1 MAEGDTSTERENPQ
15 ASPRET
21 QAGPRNPQ
29 AGPGNLQGG
38 PGALWEALRALLP
51 STKEDLKL
59 DVGEDVDR
67 SVRLLLQQ
75 ATELFYGDRRDECL
89 QTSEVILDYSWE
101 KLNTGPWQ
109 DVDKSWRRVYS
120 FGCLLKAVCLC
131 EAPEDKTTVPAAL
144 RVCDMGL
151 LMGAA
156 ILGDILLKVAA
167 ILQAHLRP
175 EKRPALGPPGE
186 QPDTKRAR
194 SNHVLIPDVTLG
206 RPVPRLHC
214 PSLEY
219 FRKHFL
225 VPGKPVILE
234 GVATHWPCMKKWSL
248 EYIQEIAGCRTV
260 PVEVGSRYTDEEWS
274 QTLMTVSEFISKY
287 IVDEPKDVGYLA
299 QHQLFDQIPELKQD
313 ITIPDYCCLG
323 SGEEDEITVNAWFGP
338 QGTVS
343 PLHQD
348 PQQNFLVQV
357 MGRKYIQLYSPQD
370 SEALYPHDSHLLH
383 NTSQVDVENPNL
395 EKFPKFAEA
404 LSLSC
409 ILSPGEMLFI
419 PVKYWH
425 YVRAL
430 DLSFSVSFWWS

>member
-1 MAEGDTSTERENPQ
+1 MAEGTDRLRDP
-15 ASPRET
+15 
-21 QAGPRNPQ
+21 
-29 AGPGNLQGG
+29 QGG
-38 PGALWEALRALLP
+38 TAIGEALRALLP
-51 STKEDLKL
+51 PMKEGLRL
-59 DVGEDVDR
+59 DVGEKVER
-67 SVRLLLQQ
+67 SVVLLLQQ
-75 ATELFYGDRRDECL
+75 AAELFYGGRRSECL

-101 KLNTGPWQ
+101 KLNTGPWR
-109 DVDKSWRRVYS
+109 DVDKDWRQVYT

-131 EAPEDKTTVPAAL
+131 ETSGDTAAVAEAL

-167 ILQAHLRP
+167 ILQAHLP
-175 EKRPALGPPGE
+175 SEKRPAQGPTWE
-186 QPDTKRAR
+186 QPSAKKAR
-194 SNHVLIPDVTLG
+194 SGHVSIPDVKSERT
-206 RPVPRLHC
+206 VPRLYC

-225 VPGKPVILE
+225 VPERPVILE
-234 GVATHWPCMKKWSL
+234 GVANHWPCMKKWSL

-287 IVDEPKDVGYLA
+287 IVDEPRDVGYLA

-313 ITIPDYCCLG
+313 ISIPDYCCLG
-323 SGEEDEITVNAWFGP
+323 DGEEDEITINAWFGP

-348 PQQNFLVQV
+348 PQQNFLAQV
-357 MGRKYIQLYSPQD
+357 MGRKYIQLYSPQE

-383 NTSQVDVENPNL
+383 NTSQVDVENPDL

-404 LSLSC
+404 PFLSC
-409 ILSPGEMLFI
+409 ILSPGEILFI